1 VTDTAELHS
10 NQVEYWNGEGGAR
23 WIATQERRAKSLE
36 QFANRA
42 FERAKVGDGESV
54 IDIGCGCGET
64 SVELAKL
71 VGPTGKV
78 LAADVSGPIL
88 AQATANLAPHPNARA
103 VVADAAAYPFEPA
116 SADLIFSRFGVMFFG
131 DPAAAFTNIRKAI
144 KPDGRM
150 VFVCWRTPKENPWMN
165 GPLDTVFKFIP
176 RPPPPSPDDPSPFA
190 FASQD
195 RVSGILTK
203 AGFAPPTFEP
213 FDTTIDVSNGGG
225 VDGALESALEFGP
238 LPRLLADTPAD
249 LKAEIVEALRGH
261 FQSLSDA
268 NAFFQPAA
276 VWIVSTKPV

>member
-10 NQVEYWNGEGGAR
+10 TQVEYWNNEGGAR

-42 FERAKVGDGESV
+42 FETAKVKAGESV

-71 VGPTGKV
+71 VGPSGKV
-78 LAADVSGPIL
+78 LAADVSAPIL
-88 AQATANLAPHPNARA
+88 AQAKINLASYPNASA

-116 SADLIFSRFGVMFFG
+116 SADLLFSRFGVMFFG
-131 DPAAAFTNIRKAI
+131 DPTAAFTNLRKAI

-150 VFVCWRTPKENPWMN
+150 VFVCWRAQKENAWMN
-165 GPLDTVFKFIP
+165 GAVDTVFKFIP

-190 FASQD
+190 FANPE
-195 RVSGILTK
+195 RVTGILTK

-213 FDTTIDVSNGGG
+213 FDTTIDVSGGRG
-225 VDGALESALEFGP
+225 VEGALETCLEFGP
-238 LPRLLADTPAD
+238 VPRLLGEAPDDIKP
-249 LKAEIVEALRGH
+249 KIVEALRGY

-268 NAFFQPAA
+268 GAFDQPAA
-276 VWIVSTKPV
+276 VWIVSTTPV